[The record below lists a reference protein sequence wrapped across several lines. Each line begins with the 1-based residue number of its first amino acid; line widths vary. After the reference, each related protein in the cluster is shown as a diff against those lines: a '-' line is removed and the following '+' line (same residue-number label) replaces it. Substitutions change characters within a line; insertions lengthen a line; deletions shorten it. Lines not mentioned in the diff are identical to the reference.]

1 MDEAMARWSRMVD
14 FCNRVGWHSRRSYKC
29 EREYMSAALGV
40 GCSVIAGR
48 FGAGVANVAIGVYVN
63 CVEFGVF
70 VAKRDESG

>member
-1 MDEAMARWSRMVD
+1 
-14 FCNRVGWHSRRSYKC
+14 
-29 EREYMSAALGV
+29 MSAALGV